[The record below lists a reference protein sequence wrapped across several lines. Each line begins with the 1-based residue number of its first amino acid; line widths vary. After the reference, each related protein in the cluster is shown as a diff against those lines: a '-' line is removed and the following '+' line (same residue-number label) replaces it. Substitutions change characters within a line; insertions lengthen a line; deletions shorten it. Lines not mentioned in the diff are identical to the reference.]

1 MSRNFELLKQLEKEV
16 DVGKPSRAETNGV
29 IAKQV
34 SPNDAGDLELL
45 KQLEIE
51 VDVANPSR
59 TEADDVIAKQ
69 VSPSDAGDLF
79 GEETVRLVQ
88 TVFLSRNRR
97 APRQVVFCGVDG
109 ENGSSSVCASAGRAL
124 TAISDKSVCLVDAN
138 VHSPRLSNAF
148 GINRS
153 ILLPTNAASVRER
166 CVHIDGNL
174 WLAGTDL
181 LVDNCGS
188 LLSLA
193 ELKRRFTQLEGDFD
207 YLLVDAP
214 GVGVSRD
221 AALLGE
227 IAGAA
232 ILVIEANTTRRLAA
246 RRAKESLEA
255 AGVRLLGTVLRN
267 RSFPIPEKLFKRL

>member
-1 MSRNFELLKQLEKEV
+1 MSRNFELLKQLEIEV
-16 DVGKPSRAETNGV
+16 DVGNPSRAEADGV
-29 IAKQV
+29 IAKV
-34 SPNDAGDLELL
+34 
-45 KQLEIE
+45 E
-51 VDVANPSR
+51 VDVGNPSR
-59 TEADDVIAKQ
+59 TEVAGVITKQ
-69 VSPSDAGDLF
+69 LSANDAGDLF

-97 APRQVVFCGVDG
+97 APRQVVFCGVDS

-124 TAISDKSVCLVDAN
+124 TAISNRSVCLVDAN
-138 VHSPRLSNAF
+138 VRSPRLSSAF
-148 GINRS
+148 GIHRS
-153 ILLPTNAASVRER
+153 ILYPRNSASVRDQ

-174 WLAGTDL
+174 WLARTDL
-181 LVDNCGS
+181 LVDDCGA

-193 ELKRRFTQLEGDFD
+193 ELKHRLTQLEGAFD
-207 YLLVDAP
+207 CLLVDAP
-214 GVGVSRD
+214 GVGVSTD

-232 ILVIEANTTRRLAA
+232 ILVVEANTTRRLTA
-246 RRAKESLEA
+246 RRAKQSLEA